1 MVNIRTERT
10 RYEIEKDW
18 TDQGFDKIF
27 EKDDEQIWTNEDRDE
42 LFYMTWMNGICMVFK
57 RDKMVYI

>member
-42 LFYMTWMNGICMVFK
+42 LFYTTWMNGICMVFK
-57 RDKMVYI
+57 HDIMVYI